1 MTVEEISTAYWA
13 KLTFYPLPLL
23 KSFQVVTENIAE
35 VVVYG
40 SNIDPTY
47 LITPCCGT

>member
-23 KSFQVVTENIAE
+23 KSFQVVTEKIPE
-35 VVVYG
+35 IVIYG
-40 SNIDPTY
+40 SSIDPTY
-47 LITPCCGT
+47 PIIPCCGT